1 MVKKKTQTS
10 HTQSFDLTIVSDGKC
25 KKKRFD
31 HPYKNEKITF
41 QIENLN

>member
-1 MVKKKTQTS
+1 MVKKKQTS
-10 HTQSFDLTIVSDGKC
+10 HTQSFGLPIVSDGKC

-41 QIENLN
+41 QMVNLN